1 MAKTK
6 AKRSAAQRDKTNIAI
21 AAQLKKAGILS
32 KQAKLHSGS
41 YISKGVLK
49 KVREYQHQAAL
60 GYKAYEAPKS
70 VVSAAKERGY
80 QTIGGTKIIGPA
92 SPTFRKRL
100 KAGEVT
106 GIKPVRGGF
115 MEEVTLPHDVY
126 DMRTLME
133 KLEGGIDSMKLP
145 EEQFAFKYHGA
156 ESYRAFLDTRQMLD
170 YLRHYKGAFDF
181 SPSMKP
187 EDLQEEFS
195 NFTIFRLHPNAV
207 DLNIRGARRRRED
220 KKAKRMEDIKNGNYT
235 ATGRTRYRKPL
246 SEKLAEMP
254 VARANRIR
262 ARMAKESQEKR
273 AALVAD
279 PAKLADYR
287 AKAKARSAKSR
298 NAKKGK

>member
-6 AKRSAAQRDKTNIAI
+6 AKRSAAQRDKNNIAI

-70 VVSAAKERGY
+70 VVQAAKERGY
-80 QTIGGTKIIGPA
+80 QTVGGTKIIGPK
-92 SPTFRKRL
+92 SDTFRKRL

-133 KLEGGIDSMKLP
+133 KLEGGIDSLKLP

-156 ESYRAFLDTRQMLD
+156 ESYRAFLDTRMMLD

-181 SPSMKP
+181 NPSAKP
-187 EDLQEEFS
+187 EDLQEEFA

-220 KKAKRMEDIKNGNYT
+220 KKAKRIADIKAGTYN
-235 ATGRTRYRKPL
+235 AEGRKRYRKSL

-254 VARANRIR
+254 EARAKRIR
-262 ARMAKESQEKR
+262 TRMAKQRTEER
-273 AALVAD
+273 AKLAAD

-287 AKAKARSAKSR
+287 AKAKARAKASR
-298 NAKKGK
+298 DRNKG